1 MTEISI
7 TAGTLRRDI
16 LGNIIQVSA
25 DATSVGNGETWT
37 VPHLRK
43 VTLWGFTCTTDYDS
57 GGTVDNTGAQP
68 VITIA
73 NGASI
78 AGKIWAQGY

>member
-1 MTEISI
+1 MVEITI
-7 TAGTLRRDI
+7 TSGTLRKDI
-16 LGNIIQVSA
+16 LGNLIQVSA

-43 VTLWGFTCTTDYDS
+43 IINWGFTCTTDDTS
-57 GGTVDNTGAQP
+57 GGTVSGN